1 VEETVFSSELTTPS
15 TLTAY
20 VPGAYPSRRC
30 HLATQLVAGSA
41 IEIIPSKTALVQ
53 SWTTSGLCRISRNS
67 SQLGQPLLANLVPV
81 WTMEHTMQARRLRRD
96 IFACGGGVS
105 GLVWEWKRKKRRT
118 RVDELQEVFVKFVGV
133 RGVWSSRAIALECG
147 TGDRSVRLRS
157 PSPLPLPGSKVSSG
171 SLCNFCLCSTTNSR
185 RVHCFL
191 RTYHHKPHTEH
202 PPEVRSASNSADKPH
217 WKPHRTTIP
226 HPHRVHNHLDA
237 EHTTLAHHG

>member
-1 VEETVFSSELTTPS
+1 M
-15 TLTAY
+15 
-20 VPGAYPSRRC
+20 
-30 HLATQLVAGSA
+30 
-41 IEIIPSKTALVQ
+41 EIIPSKTALVQ

-105 GLVWEWKRKKRRT
+105 GLVWEWKRKKKRRT

-157 PSPLPLPGSKVSSG
+157 QSPQSLFHFQGPRSRPVLYVISVCAPPPTRDESIAFFVHTTTFHIPSTHRKYDQLSIPPINYTGD
-171 SLCNFCLCSTTNSR
+171 
-185 RVHCFL
+185 
-191 RTYHHKPHTEH
+191 HTERQFH
-202 PPEVRSASNSADKPH
+202 T
-217 WKPHRTTIP
+217 RTVYIIT
-226 HPHRVHNHLDA
+226 
-237 EHTTLAHHG
+237 